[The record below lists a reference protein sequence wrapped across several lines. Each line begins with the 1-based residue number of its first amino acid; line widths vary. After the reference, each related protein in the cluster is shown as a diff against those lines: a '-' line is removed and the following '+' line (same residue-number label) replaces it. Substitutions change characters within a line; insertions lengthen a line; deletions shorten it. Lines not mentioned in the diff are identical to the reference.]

1 MTGSG
6 VPRWL
11 RLAYTAWFGI
21 WVPVYAVQVGP
32 ANFLWLCDVGNFVLL
47 IALWTG
53 NRLLFSSQAVGVV
66 LIQLLWVTDLA
77 GRLLLGFH
85 PIGGT
90 EYMFD
95 PVEPLPV
102 RVLSL
107 FHLWVP
113 ILLLWAV
120 HRLGFDRR
128 AWRLQT
134 LIAWLVLPLSFL
146 QDPVL
151 NLNWLW
157 RPFGLEQ
164 NVLPPGLYM
173 AACLALYPLLLYLPS
188 QWAIERWLGPRGRVI
203 GVGSPG

>member
-1 MTGSG
+1 MTAAPGI
-6 VPRWL
+6 PRWL
-11 RLAYTAWFGI
+11 QIAYTAWFAV
-21 WVPVYAVQVGP
+21 WVPVYAVEVGP

-47 IALWTG
+47 LAVWTG

-66 LIQLLWVTDLA
+66 LIQLLWIVDLA

-90 EYMFD
+90 EYMLD
-95 PVEPLPV
+95 PAEPVVV
-102 RVLSL
+102 RALSL
-107 FHLWVP
+107 FHLWIP

-120 HRLGFDRR
+120 YRLGFDRR

-134 LIAWLVLPLSFL
+134 AIVWLVLPLSYL
-146 QDPVL
+146 QDPEL

-164 NVLPPGLYM
+164 TLMPPALYM
-173 AACLALYPLLLYLPS
+173 AACLALYPLVLFLPS
-188 QWAIERWLGPRGRVI
+188 QWLLELWLRPRGRVI
-203 GVGSPG
+203 GES